1 MLEISCTE
9 QIMAE
14 QQSNKWWKGL
24 WPSRPAEGNDFRYE
38 KKYLIPMEE
47 LEWLKAR
54 VESKGLQPIY
64 HPRYVNNIYADTF
77 NLHHLN
83 ENIEGVSRRQKM
95 RMRWYG
101 DSLGELKITG
111 EFKIKQEDVNRKH
124 TQKLGVYHR
133 YNAEDIES
141 IFQDARAKWLIKE
154 PDLKPILGSY
164 RVTLENR
171 YARTYLLT
179 ADKKIRLT
187 IDTEMS
193 YTNLINGISA
203 RDLEYAIVELKCG
216 VDHPIVNDLL
226 PYNLS
231 KSSKYVEGLMRTD
244 PHYRLA
250 H

>member
-24 WPSRPAEGNDFRYE
+24 WPSIPAEGNDFRYE

-101 DSLGELKITG
+101 DALGELKITG

-124 TQKLGVYHR
+124 TQKLGVYR
-133 YNAEDIES
+133 RNNTEDIRRV
-141 IFQDARAKWLIKE
+141 FQDARAKWIEKE
-154 PDLKPILGSY
+154 ADLKPLLGRY
-164 RVTLENR
+164 RATLENR
-171 YARTYLLT
+171 YARRYLLT
-179 ADKKIRLT
+179 ADKQIRLT

-193 YTNLINGISA
+193 YTNLITGISA
-203 RDLEYAIVELKCG
+203 KDLEYAIVELKCS
-216 VDHPIVNDLL
+216 VDHPVVNDLL
-226 PYNLS
+226 PYSLS
-231 KSSKYVEGLMRTD
+231 KSSKYVDGLMRTD